1 MVLTL
6 LGVSFQTLAYEDC
19 RERGGA
25 KYDPPIVNLRIDN
38 DLFGAEQQDQ
48 GYSHGFGL
56 TLVSPNLVDYTDDP
70 CLPRPARWLNRHL
83 ERLAPDGFEQQNMVV
98 SFGQA
103 IYTPT
108 DHTRADLIE
117 DDRPYSSEERR
128 GGKEWVSTCRSR
140 WS

>member
-1 MVLTL
+1 MKVKWRSPHRSSKRTWTRTRLPAPIAAGMVLTL

-38 DLFGAEQQDQ
+38 DLFGAEQQAQ

-70 CLPRPARWLNRHL
+70 SLPRPPRSLNRHP
-83 ERLAPDGFEQQNMVV
+83 ERLAPAGLDHPTMVV
-98 SFGQA
+98 SF
-103 IYTPT
+103 
-108 DHTRADLIE
+108 
-117 DDRPYSSEERR
+117 RPAPYHPPP
-128 GGKEWVSTCRSR
+128 
-140 WS
+140 